1 MLVEEVIKACPAPL
15 LTELSS
21 HSHSSRK
28 PLRNSL
34 TIKSFFIHKF
44 YHRLRV
50 FVASVG
56 IFNNNGSALS
66 QL

>member
-1 MLVEEVIKACPAPL
+1 MVVEEVIKACPAPL

-50 FVASVG
+50 
-56 IFNNNGSALS
+56 L
-66 QL
+66 